1 MHVRITLLIA
11 IMMCLAIAFVNT
23 TVVAQSK
30 SLKEQLIGTWIL
42 VSNIMERPDGTKI
55 EQFGPNPKGILIF
68 APDDHFATVNA
79 RADLP
84 NLASANRSRATP
96 EETKAVVEGSLAYYG
111 TYSVSDSE
119 KLITVHVE
127 GSTFANQVGTVQKR
141 LVTLI
146 TSDEMRFI
154 NPAATSGGS
163 IQLVWRRA
171 K

>member
-1 MHVRITLLIA
+1 MRARITLLIA

-68 APDDHFATVNA
+68 APDGHFSTVNA

-84 NLASANRSRATP
+84 KLASGNRSRATP
-96 EETKAVVEGSLAYYG
+96 EETKAIVEGSLAYYG
-111 TYSVSDSE
+111 TYSVNDAD
-119 KLITVHVE
+119 KMITVVVE
-127 GSTFANQVGTVQKR
+127 GSTYANQIGTVQKR
-141 LVTLI
+141 LITSI
-146 TSDEMRFI
+146 TSDEMKFT

-163 IQLVWRRA
+163 LQLVWKRA